1 MNAQVDLT
9 NCDQEPIHIPG
20 AIQPHGALLVLDCDT
35 CRIIQTAGA
44 TEALLGRPPE
54 ALLGRTPE
62 CLLQPD
68 QINLVRELCAD
79 APLTQPRHF
88 LDPALRVQASRPVDA
103 SVHRVGDHLVL
114 EYVPAH
120 VQDGVQRDPLAVLQ
134 ELIDGLDQAT
144 SLRVLCQLTTERVR
158 RVTGYDR
165 VMVYRFQD
173 DGSGWVYAESRD
185 TRLKSFLDLHYPAA
199 DIPVQARALYL
210 RNWLRLIARIDYTPA
225 KLIPEINPRTGQPLD
240 MSYATLR
247 DVSPIHREYLR
258 NMGVAASMSI
268 SIVVDGRLWGLI
280 ACHHYSPRLLS
291 RHLRAACELF
301 GPICSSQIQARQH
314 ADDMEVRLSSRGIL
328 QTILSGLAGSADFA
342 ERLVSASPS
351 LIDYIV
357 AGGAAVSAIERGGL
371 ALYLDNA
378 IRALGRTPPEEYL
391 LPLAKWVVAR
401 LNDDGVFQTDR
412 LGEQWPP
419 ARQFAQVA
427 SGLLAISVSRQPGDL
442 ILWFRPEVVETVN
455 WGGDPTKPVELGPN
469 GDRLTPRK
477 SFEVW
482 TQEVRGRSAPWSAL
496 EIQAAINLRV
506 ALLEV
511 IISRVDAA
519 SRERGRLRDQERL
532 LMAELD
538 HRVKNV
544 LANVQ
549 ALVRQSSRNAS
560 SVHDYVRNLESR
572 INAMGK
578 AHSLLTE
585 SRWRSVS
592 LNSLIEEELEP
603 FSHNEISLSGETTL
617 LTPKAAL
624 VLSLAVH
631 ELATN
636 ASKYGALSVETG
648 RVSVTWRRTDDGG
661 MELRWIETGGPVVQ
675 KPQRRGFGST
685 LIERALAIETGGE
698 SHLDFAPTG
707 VECVVSLPRSS
718 LANPEETGDGCR

>member
-1 MNAQVDLT
+1 MNAPVDLT

-35 CRIIQTAGA
+35 CAIVQGAGA
-44 TEALLGRPPE
+44 TEALLGRPLE
-54 ALLGRTPE
+54 ALLGQTPGD
-62 CLLQPD
+62 LLRPD
-68 QINLVRELCAD
+68 QINLLRALCAD

-88 LDPALRVQASRPVDA
+88 LDPILRVQPDRPVDA
-103 SVHRVGDHLVL
+103 SIHRAGDHLVL
-114 EYVPAH
+114 EYVPAN
-120 VQDGVQRDPLAVLQ
+120 VQEGVRRDSLAVLQ
-134 ELIDGLDQAT
+134 ELIDGLDRAA
-144 SLRVLCQLTTERVR
+144 SLQMLCQLTTERVR
-158 RVTGYDR
+158 RITGYDR
-165 VMVYRFQD
+165 VMVYRFQP

-185 TRLKSFLDLHYPAA
+185 ARLVSYLNLHYPAA

-225 KLIPEINPRTGQPLD
+225 RLTPQINPRTGQPLD

-247 DVSPIHREYLR
+247 DVSPVHREYLR
-258 NMGVAASMSI
+258 NMGVGASMSI

-280 ACHHYSPRLLS
+280 ACHHYSPRQLS

-301 GPICSSQIQARQH
+301 GPICSSQIESRQH
-314 ADDMEVRLSSRGIL
+314 ADDMELRLSSRGIL

-342 ERLVSASPS
+342 ERLVSVSPS

-357 AGGAAVSAIERGGL
+357 AGGAAVSAIERGGI

-378 IRALGRTPPEEYL
+378 IRALGRTPAQEHL
-391 LPLAKWVVAR
+391 QPLAEWVVTH
-401 LNDDGVFQTDR
+401 LDDDGLFHTDR
-412 LGEQWPP
+412 LSELWPP
-419 ARQFAQVA
+419 AQEFTHVA
-427 SGLLAISVSRQPGDL
+427 SGLLAISLSRQPKDL

-455 WGGDPTKPVELGPN
+455 WGGDPTKPAELGPN

-482 TQEVRGRSAPWSAL
+482 KQEVRGHSMPWTPMEL
-496 EIQAAINLRV
+496 QAAINLRV

-519 SRERGRLRDQERL
+519 NRESDRLRNQERL

-538 HRVKNV
+538 HRVKNI

-549 ALVRQSSRNAS
+549 ALVRQSSRNAG
-560 SVHDYVRNLESR
+560 SVRDYVRSLEAR
-572 INAMGK
+572 IIAMGK
-578 AHSLLTE
+578 AHSLLTD

-592 LNSLIEEELEP
+592 LRSLIEEELEQ
-603 FSHNEISLSGETTL
+603 FARGEISLSGPMVGL
-617 LTPKAAL
+617 SPKAAL
-624 VLSLAVH
+624 ILSLAIH

-636 ASKYGALSVETG
+636 ACKYGALAVEAG
-648 RVSVTWRRTDDGG
+648 RVAVTWHLTDNGG
-661 MELRWIETGGPVVQ
+661 MQLRWIETGGPAVRR
-675 KPQRRGFGST
+675 PQRRGFGST

-698 SHLDFAPTG
+698 SHIDFAPTG
-707 VECVVSLPRSS
+707 IRCVVSLPRSS
-718 LANPEETGDGCR
+718 LADPVEDRRPSP